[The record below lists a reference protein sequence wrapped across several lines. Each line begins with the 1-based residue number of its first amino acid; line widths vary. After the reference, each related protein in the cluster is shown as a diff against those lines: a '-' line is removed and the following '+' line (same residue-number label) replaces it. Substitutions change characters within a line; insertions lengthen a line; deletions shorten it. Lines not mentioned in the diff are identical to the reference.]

1 MESDADSHH
10 RMTTLELIGDTGAA
24 VFSRW
29 HIAATLAP
37 SRMTTD
43 AARLALSECAA
54 SAIHPVSTGPI
65 DWPIAN
71 TTVNTAIAGPHAV
84 FGSDVLIRSVMLVGT
99 ENIAV
104 PKKNAERIIA
114 GSAVL

>member
-1 MESDADSHH
+1 MA
-10 RMTTLELIGDTGAA
+10 
-24 VFSRW
+24 
-29 HIAATLAP
+29 
-37 SRMTTD
+37 TD

-54 SAIHPVSTGPI
+54 SAIQPVSAGPI

-71 TTVNTAIAGPHAV
+71 TTVNTDIVAPHTV

-99 ENIAV
+99 ENIAI

-114 GSAVL
+114 GSVVL